1 MDSVHHGVSL
11 GRVAHPVDSAGNL
24 FILPSGVGPLDQ
36 ETLLRS
42 VRWRAMMRAFRDSAT
57 LVLLVAARDLP
68 HVVELEHVTDGV
80 VLVGDMELPGAQ
92 RVLARVT
99 SPAPVRPARPAPPRL
114 DALTPPHT
122 SHRRVIAS
130 VLAAAAVA
138 AFAIIGYQIAWPTL
152 TAGPRPDG
160 VHQDSAFGRST
171 VTGTPP
177 GYAAD
182 SVTPSPPA
190 VVVANPEDSSRAAGY
205 AVALV
210 TFNTAPAAR
219 AQLERGNARHLPAV
233 TFSQLMFGAD
243 SARWYRVF
251 TGAYASRA
259 SADSLLVA
267 VRKRGLLTPGAGRVI
282 HAPFALQLR
291 ANVPLADAHAI
302 AVAYRDRGIPVY
314 ALRQADGT
322 LTLYAG
328 AFETPE
334 QAALLLSTLRADGE
348 QPAVV
353 YRTGSL
359 L

>member
-1 MDSVHHGVSL
+1 
-11 GRVAHPVDSAGNL
+11 
-24 FILPSGVGPLDQ
+24 
-36 ETLLRS
+36 
-42 VRWRAMMRAFRDSAT
+42 
-57 LVLLVAARDLP
+57 
-68 HVVELEHVTDGV
+68 
-80 VLVGDMELPGAQ
+80 
-92 RVLARVT
+92 
-99 SPAPVRPARPAPPRL
+99 
-114 DALTPPHT
+114 
-122 SHRRVIAS
+122 
-130 VLAAAAVA
+130 
-138 AFAIIGYQIAWPTL
+138 
-152 TAGPRPDG
+152 
-160 VHQDSAFGRST
+160 
-171 VTGTPP
+171 
-177 GYAAD
+177 
-182 SVTPSPPA
+182 
-190 VVVANPEDSSRAAGY
+190 
-205 AVALV
+205 
-210 TFNTAPAAR
+210 
-219 AQLERGNARHLPAV
+219 
-233 TFSQLMFGAD
+233 MFGAD

-267 VRKRGLLTPGAGRVI
+267 VRTRGLLTPGAGRVI
-282 HAPFALQLR
+282 HAPFALRLR